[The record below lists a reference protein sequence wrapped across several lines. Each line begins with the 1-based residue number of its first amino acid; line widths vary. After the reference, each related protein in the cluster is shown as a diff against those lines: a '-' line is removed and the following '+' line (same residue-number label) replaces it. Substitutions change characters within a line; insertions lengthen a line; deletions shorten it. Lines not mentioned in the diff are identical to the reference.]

1 MVVSYYWKV
10 FKNISISFWRVD
22 NVGMFVNNV
31 RDIGQCRVIIII
43 TIIIITLFPVMKSG
57 APLLGL
63 AKYIYY
69 CSMGKLYQTL
79 VRKSLMGILFNF
91 VLSNTLH
98 TRNTHVLQ
106 LSADHQVTALQVVR
120 TSFQHSF
127 ISGLPRQSLLLFL
140 TSHGIDPEYMSMI
153 MCNLR
158 GLNFLLCALEK

>member
-1 MVVSYYWKV
+1 
-10 FKNISISFWRVD
+10 
-22 NVGMFVNNV
+22 MFVNNV

-43 TIIIITLFPVMKSG
+43 TIIIITLFTVMKSG

-69 CSMGKLYQTL
+69 HSMGKLYQTL

-106 LSADHQVTALQVVR
+106 LSADHQGDCF
-120 TSFQHSF
+120 TSCENIISTF
-127 ISGLPRQSLLLFL
+127 IHFRSSQTVLSL

-158 GLNFLLCALEK
+158 GLNFLLCVLKK

>member
-1 MVVSYYWKV
+1 
-10 FKNISISFWRVD
+10 
-22 NVGMFVNNV
+22 
-31 RDIGQCRVIIII
+31 
-43 TIIIITLFPVMKSG
+43 MKSG

-69 CSMGKLYQTL
+69 RSMGKLYQTL

-106 LSADHQVTALQVVR
+106 LSANHQGDCSF
-120 TSFQHSF
+120 TSCENIIQHSF

-140 TSHGIDPEYMSMI
+140 TSHGIDPEYNWSD
-153 MCNLR
+153 
-158 GLNFLLCALEK
+158 

>member
-1 MVVSYYWKV
+1 MYATL
-10 FKNISISFWRVD
+10 D
-22 NVGMFVNNV
+22 NVGLSSSLLSLSN
-31 RDIGQCRVIIII
+31 
-43 TIIIITLFPVMKSG
+43 TLLTVTKSG

-69 CSMGKLYQTL
+69 RSMGKLYQTL

-106 LSADHQVTALQVVR
+106 LSADHQGDCF
-120 TSFQHSF
+120 TSCKNIISTF
-127 ISGLPRQSLLLFL
+127 ILFRSSQTILLLFL

-158 GLNFLLCALEK
+158 GLNFLLCVLKK

>member
-1 MVVSYYWKV
+1 
-10 FKNISISFWRVD
+10 
-22 NVGMFVNNV
+22 MFVNSV

-43 TIIIITLFPVMKSG
+43 TIIIITLFTVMKSG

-69 CSMGKLYQTL
+69 HSMGKLYQTL

-106 LSADHQVTALQVVR
+106 
-120 TSFQHSF
+120 FY
-127 ISGLPRQSLLLFL
+127 LL
-140 TSHGIDPEYMSMI
+140 TT
-153 MCNLR
+153 R
-158 GLNFLLCALEK
+158 